1 MPVKT
6 NAFVDANHA
15 RNYITRCFHTG
26 ILMYLSRAPIMWYS
40 KAQAAVESSTFGSE
54 FIIMHQATDMIEGLR
69 YKLRMLG
76 VPIDGPAN
84 VLSDSQAVIL
94 SSTVPSST
102 LRQKHNVICYH
113 RVHEAVAA
121 GIIRI
126 TKVDKAESGR
136 YVYKTCLHIFYMS
149 GLL

>member
-1 MPVKT
+1 MPVKI
-6 NAFVDANHA
+6 NAFVDSNHA
-15 RNYITRCFHTG
+15 RNQITRRSHTG
-26 ILMYLSRAPIMWYS
+26 ILIYLNRAPIRWHS

-54 FIIMHQATDMIEGLR
+54 FITMHQATDMIEGLR
-69 YKLRMLG
+69 YKLRMFE

-102 LRQKHNVICYH
+102 LRHKHNVVCYH

-126 TKVDKAESGR
+126 TKVDTKQNLADMFTKPACISF
-136 YVYKTCLHIFYMS
+136 T
-149 GLL
+149 